1 MKKTVAAWAVLLA
14 LMQPAAALCLATGED
29 LEVGAAAAIVME
41 AETGE
46 AVFAGY
52 PPAAAD
58 GQHHQDYDGMA
69 DAGAAGAVAGIHRG
83 R

>member
-46 AVFAGY
+46 VLFRRTSTGSCPWPA
-52 PPAAAD
+52 PP
-58 GQHHQDYDGMA
+58 
-69 DAGAAGAVAGIHRG
+69 RS
-83 R
+83 